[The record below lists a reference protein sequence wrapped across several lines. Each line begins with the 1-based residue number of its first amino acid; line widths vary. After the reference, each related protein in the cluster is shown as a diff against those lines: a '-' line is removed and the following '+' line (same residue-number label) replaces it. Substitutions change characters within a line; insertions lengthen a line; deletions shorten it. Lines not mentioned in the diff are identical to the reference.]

1 MAQLSTQTLIAP
13 LKVTQPSELEIVSA
27 TETIEYITVNYGD
40 LTALDSDYFISQYNF
55 YLKIKQNDI
64 NKAFQTLT
72 AEYNPLD
79 NNDVVTETV
88 TLDKRDKTSL
98 TPATAK
104 TSEYNKSFDG
114 GLEETSYTQTI
125 NVSDSEAKPDN
136 TLTETFQS
144 ESQNGYNSTSKVL
157 ERKHGNISAVTNQA
171 IITQEI
177 ELRLKASMLDFIDKA
192 VMHGGVY
199 YDNSLL

>member
-1 MAQLSTQTLIAP
+1 MTQLSTQTLIAP
-13 LKVTQPSELEIVSA
+13 LKVTDPVTMEIVSA
-27 TETIEYITVNYGD
+27 AETIEYIITQFGD

-79 NNDVVTETV
+79 NNDVITETV
-88 TLDKRDKTSL
+88 TLDKRDKTTMS
-98 TPATAK
+98 PATIK
-104 TSEYNKSFDG
+104 SSEYNKSFDG
-114 GLEETSYTQTI
+114 GLEETSYSQTS
-125 NVSDSEAKPDN
+125 NVSDSEAKPEN
-136 TLTETFQS
+136 TLTETFQND
-144 ESQNGYNSTSKVL
+144 SQSGYNSTSKVL
-157 ERKHGNISAVTNQA
+157 ERKHGNISAVTNQN

-199 YDNSLL
+199 YDNSIL

>member
-1 MAQLSTQTLIAP
+1 MTQLSTQTLIDP
-13 LKVTQPSELEIVSA
+13 LKVTDPVTMEIVSA
-27 TETIEYITVNYGD
+27 AETIEYIITQFGD

-79 NNDVVTETV
+79 NNDVITETV
-88 TLDKRDKTSL
+88 TLDKRDKTTMS
-98 TPATAK
+98 PATIK
-104 TSEYNKSFDG
+104 SSEYNKSFDG
-114 GLEETSYTQTI
+114 GLEETSYSQTS
-125 NVSDSEAKPDN
+125 NVSDSEAKPEN
-136 TLTETFQS
+136 TLTETFQNDNQS
-144 ESQNGYNSTSKVL
+144 GYNSTSKVL
-157 ERKHGNISAVTNQA
+157 ERKHGNISAVTNQN

-199 YDNSLL
+199 YDNSIL

>member
-1 MAQLSTQTLIAP
+1 MTQLTTQTLIAP
-13 LKVTQPSELEIVSA
+13 LKVTQPTEIELVSA
-27 TETIEYITVNYGD
+27 TETIEYITNQFGD

-64 NKAFQTLT
+64 NKAYQTLT

-88 TLDKRDKTSL
+88 TLDKRDKTSM
-98 TPATAK
+98 TPSTMK
-104 TSEYNKSFDG
+104 SSEYNKSFDG
-114 GLEETSYTQTI
+114 GLEETSYTQST
-125 NVSDSEAKPDN
+125 NVSDSIVTSDN
-136 TLTETFQS
+136 TLTETFQND
-144 ESQNGYNSTSKVL
+144 SQTGYNSTSKVL

-171 IITQEI
+171 IISQEL
-177 ELRLKASMLDFIDKA
+177 ELRARASMLDFIDKA